1 MVEKTLPAV
10 NERLLAVAGTVKTGN
25 ETVTTQ
31 VRSLGRKV
39 DRLADAVEDS
49 LNGTVSFTFT
59 PGRSRMMAQSYDP
72 ALRQRE
78 VSPSAAA
85 RARARVRGGE
95 ALSRASPAGQSTFS
109 CRLAELPRPAAP
121 PISMSAGGEASLPPS
136 LAPVERLAAGPVPTY
151 RLSRDVGTVSLLWR
165 EWTVGLAGLPS
176 VDSLDEDFGPRW
188 RTGSERQYYSTRK
201 IIVDEIRRRAGAH
214 TGPACAAA
222 AEILEGERRLAK
234 ASLDKMSKLLRQD
247 AQTRKKAEVEAEA
260 GREAGAAEG

>member
-1 MVEKTLPAV
+1 MVEKALPAV

-25 ETVTTQ
+25 ETVTTR
-31 VRSLGRKV
+31 VRSLERKV

-59 PGRSRMMAQSYDP
+59 PGRSRMVAQGYNS

-78 VSPSAAA
+78 VSPSAVALA
-85 RARARVRGGE
+85 RARARGG
-95 ALSRASPAGQSTFS
+95 ALSRARPTGQSTLS

-121 PISMSAGGEASLPPS
+121 PVLMSGGEAPLSFP

-151 RLSRDVGTVSLLWR
+151 RLSRDVGTVSHLWR

-176 VDSLDEDFGPRW
+176 VDSLDENFGSRW

-201 IIVDEIRRRAGAH
+201 VIVDEIRRRAGTH

-222 AEILEGERRLAK
+222 AEILEAERRLAK

-247 AQTRKKAEVEAEA
+247 AQTRKKAEAEAETE
-260 GREAGAAEG
+260 REAGAAERG